1 MQRAV
6 FRNRW
11 LPYLLVFPQM
21 AVTVLFFF
29 WPALKSL
36 QLSLYRVSPFGD
48 SMTFVG
54 LANFAKLLG
63 DAEYYRSVLNSF
75 VFSAGVT
82 VLAVG
87 GSLFM
92 AALATQKIRGLAAY
106 RTLLLWPY
114 GIAPAVAGIIFLF
127 IFHPTYGILPY
138 FLSFITAYEFNWLLK
153 GWVAMTLVIVS
164 TAWTHLGYN
173 IAFYVAGLL
182 AIPGAVLE
190 AADVDGAGP
199 LRRFA
204 SIVFPLISPITFYLV
219 TLNMVFAFFE
229 SFGVIDAVTK
239 GGPGDA
245 TMIMVYKLY
254 KDGFIGLNLGSSGAQ
269 SVILMALVIGLTMLQ
284 FRYAEKKVHVLPD
297 GQSARAPGSSSS
309 ARVARWARWRR
320 PAASRPSPGTRWR
333 STPCSLRASRW
344 WPFPSTSRSSSP
356 PRTSSRSSSVRP
368 ASSPPS
374 MPWRT
379 TSRRGTRR
387 TWDGCSSTAS

>member
-1 MQRAV
+1 MQRTV

-92 AALATQKIRGLAAY
+92 AALATQKIRGLSAY

-138 FLSFITAYEFNWLLK
+138 FLSFITTYEFNWLLK
-153 GWVAMTLVIVS
+153 GWVAMTLVIVA

-204 SIVFPLISPITFYLV
+204 SIIFPLISPITFYLV

-284 FRYAEKKVHVLPD
+284 FRYAEKKVTY
-297 GQSARAPGSSSS
+297 R
-309 ARVARWARWRR
+309 
-320 PAASRPSPGTRWR
+320 
-333 STPCSLRASRW
+333 
-344 WPFPSTSRSSSP
+344 
-356 PRTSSRSSSVRP
+356 
-368 ASSPPS
+368 
-374 MPWRT
+374 
-379 TSRRGTRR
+379 
-387 TWDGCSSTAS
+387 

>member
-1 MQRAV
+1 MQRTV

-36 QLSLYRVSPFGD
+36 QLSLYRVSAFGD

-54 LANFAKLLG
+54 LANFTKLLG

-75 VFSAGVT
+75 VFAGGVT
-82 VLAVG
+82 VLSIAS
-87 GSLFM
+87 SLLL
-92 AALATQKIRGLAAY
+92 AALATQKIRGLAVY
-106 RTLLLWPY
+106 RTLLLWTY

-138 FLSFITAYEFNWLLK
+138 FLSFVTAYEFNWLLK

-164 TAWTHLGYN
+164 TSWTHLGYN

-182 AIPGAVLE
+182 AIPGSVLE

-284 FRYAEKKVHVLPD
+284 FRYAEKKVTY
-297 GQSARAPGSSSS
+297 R
-309 ARVARWARWRR
+309 
-320 PAASRPSPGTRWR
+320 
-333 STPCSLRASRW
+333 
-344 WPFPSTSRSSSP
+344 
-356 PRTSSRSSSVRP
+356 
-368 ASSPPS
+368 
-374 MPWRT
+374 
-379 TSRRGTRR
+379 
-387 TWDGCSSTAS
+387 

>member
-1 MQRAV
+1 MLRTV
-6 FRNRW
+6 FRNRY

-21 AVTVLFFF
+21 VVTVLFFF

-36 QLSLYRVSPFGD
+36 QLSVYRVSPFGD

-54 LANFAKLLG
+54 LANFTKLLG
-63 DAEYYRSVLNSF
+63 DAEYYRSVVNSF
-75 VFSAGVT
+75 VFAGGVT
-82 VLAVG
+82 VLSVAA
-87 GSLFM
+87 SLFI
-92 AALATQKIRGLAAY
+92 AALATQKIRGLSAY
-106 RTLLLWPY
+106 RSLLLWSY
-114 GIAPAVAGIIFLF
+114 GIAPPVAGIIFLF

-138 FLSFITAYEFNWLLK
+138 VLSFITAYEFNWLLK
-153 GWVAMTLVIVS
+153 GWIAMTLVIVA

-199 LRRFA
+199 LRRFG
-204 SIVFPLISPITFYLV
+204 SIIFPLISPITFYLV

-245 TMIMVYKLY
+245 TTIMVFKLY

-284 FRYAEKKVHVLPD
+284 FRYAEKKVTY
-297 GQSARAPGSSSS
+297 R
-309 ARVARWARWRR
+309 
-320 PAASRPSPGTRWR
+320 
-333 STPCSLRASRW
+333 
-344 WPFPSTSRSSSP
+344 
-356 PRTSSRSSSVRP
+356 
-368 ASSPPS
+368 
-374 MPWRT
+374 
-379 TSRRGTRR
+379 
-387 TWDGCSSTAS
+387 

>member
-1 MQRAV
+1 MKRTV
-6 FRNRW
+6 FKNRW
-11 LPYLLVFPQM
+11 LPYLLVLPQM
-21 AVTVLFFF
+21 AVTVVFFF
-29 WPALKSL
+29 WPAFKSL
-36 QLSLYRVSPFGD
+36 QLSVFRVSPFGD
-48 SMTFVG
+48 RKTFVG
-54 LANFAKLLG
+54 LDNFAKLLA
-63 DAEYYRSVLNSF
+63 DPEYYASVVTSF
-75 VFSAGVT
+75 VFAGSVT
-82 VLAVG
+82 VLSVG
-87 GSLFM
+87 LALV
-92 AALATQKIRGLAAY
+92 AAGLATQKIRGLGVY

-138 FLSFITAYEFNWLLK
+138 ILSFITAYEFNWLLK
-153 GWVAMTLVIVS
+153 GWVAMTLVIVA

-182 AIPGAVLE
+182 AVPGAVLE

-204 SIVFPLISPITFYLV
+204 SIIFPLISPITFYLV

-284 FRYAEKKVHVLPD
+284 FRYAEKKVTY
-297 GQSARAPGSSSS
+297 R
-309 ARVARWARWRR
+309 
-320 PAASRPSPGTRWR
+320 
-333 STPCSLRASRW
+333 
-344 WPFPSTSRSSSP
+344 
-356 PRTSSRSSSVRP
+356 
-368 ASSPPS
+368 
-374 MPWRT
+374 
-379 TSRRGTRR
+379 
-387 TWDGCSSTAS
+387 

>member
-1 MQRAV
+1 MQRTV

-11 LPYLLVFPQM
+11 LPYLLVFPQV

-29 WPALKSL
+29 WPAFGSL
-36 QLSLYRVSPFGD
+36 QLSLYRVSAFGD

-54 LANFAKLLG
+54 LSNFTKLLS
-63 DAEYYRSVLNSF
+63 DPDYYRSVVNSF
-75 VFSAGVT
+75 IFAGGVT
-82 VLAVG
+82 ALSVAA
-87 GSLFM
+87 SLVM
-92 AALATQKIRGLAAY
+92 AALATQKIRGLTAY
-106 RTLLLWPY
+106 RTFMLWPY
-114 GIAPAVAGIIFLF
+114 GIAPPVAGIIFLF

-138 FLSFITAYEFNWLLK
+138 FLSYVTTYEFNWLLK
-153 GWVAMTLVIVS
+153 GWVAMTLVIVA

-182 AIPGAVLE
+182 AIPGSVLE

-199 LRRFA
+199 LRRFSA
-204 SIVFPLISPITFYLV
+204 IIFPLISPITFYLI

-284 FRYAEKKVHVLPD
+284 FRYAEKKVTY
-297 GQSARAPGSSSS
+297 R
-309 ARVARWARWRR
+309 
-320 PAASRPSPGTRWR
+320 
-333 STPCSLRASRW
+333 
-344 WPFPSTSRSSSP
+344 
-356 PRTSSRSSSVRP
+356 
-368 ASSPPS
+368 
-374 MPWRT
+374 
-379 TSRRGTRR
+379 
-387 TWDGCSSTAS
+387 